1 MAANAWQPTQTV
13 METTQGENFLLPAS
27 TLTPSL
33 HPLRSSLGI
42 RISQK
47 AAAAEREGSFRS
59 LGSVLKLPKSGSTFL
74 ETSPTSGRASEATVA
89 ALSNSFDSETKVEWL
104 QQELDKCEAQRC
116 FAAES
121 QKDLE
126 GRLER
131 QRITYEKE
139 RQSWQNDRL
148 LLERQVAQLE
158 MEKRQ
163 LLQSLEAL
171 ARTLPPTASHAAPH
185 VVRFLS
191 VSHADENPCSPRSDA
206 SSVAQVLCGSGGS
219 EG

>member
-1 MAANAWQPTQTV
+1 

-47 AAAAEREGSFRS
+47 AAAAERE
-59 LGSVLKLPKSGSTFL
+59 GSVLKLPKSGSTFL